1 MSDTNFLPD
10 KDLIEASKNFLRP
23 QKVTDT
29 KVWFGIVNQV
39 SYAFPQGKLMQPFK
53 FLVAKNQKYY

>member
-29 KVWFGIVNQV
+29 KVWFEIVNQV
-39 SYAFPQGKLMQPFK
+39 SYAYSQGKLMQPSDFS
-53 FLVAKNQKYY
+53 